1 MWKTYILSHPRP
13 LDFKDRSPFMSF
25 SIATCAAEQDPP
37 CDNTWLD
44 VKCNLEQMWLL
55 PTYLFLSSA
64 ERLNRTFIFD
74 QLTLGV
80 TELTL
85 WSAEE
90 IVVITSDVV
99 TSGKRTLFHV
109 ILRLKISANEAP
121 AITQHYS
128 KWNVW
133 TKCCCK
139 NKCLPGFE
147 MEAHLNMIIWT
158 R

>member
-1 MWKTYILSHPRP
+1 MLYDIYQGGRFYIKRTTPNPCGRHMPSHPRP
-13 LDFKDRSPFMSF
+13 LDFKDRSPFMSS

-44 VKCNLEQMWLL
+44 VKCNLEHMWLL

-90 IVVITSDVV
+90 
-99 TSGKRTLFHV
+99 R
-109 ILRLKISANEAP
+109 
-121 AITQHYS
+121 
-128 KWNVW
+128 
-133 TKCCCK
+133 
-139 NKCLPGFE
+139 
-147 MEAHLNMIIWT
+147 
-158 R
+158 

>member
-13 LDFKDRSPFMSF
+13 LDFKDRSPFMSS

-64 ERLNRTFIFD
+64 ERLNRIFIFD

-90 IVVITSDVV
+90 
-99 TSGKRTLFHV
+99 R
-109 ILRLKISANEAP
+109 
-121 AITQHYS
+121 
-128 KWNVW
+128 
-133 TKCCCK
+133 
-139 NKCLPGFE
+139 
-147 MEAHLNMIIWT
+147 
-158 R
+158 

>member
-1 MWKTYILSHPRP
+1 
-13 LDFKDRSPFMSF
+13 MSS

-85 WSAEE
+85 QSAEE

-99 TSGKRTLFHV
+99 TSGKRTLSHV
-109 ILRLKISANEAP
+109 ILRLKIFANDAP
-121 AITQHYS
+121 AIMQHYS
-128 KWNVW
+128 KWNLM
-133 TKCCCK
+133 TKI
-139 NKCLPGFE
+139 KCLPSFE
-147 MEAHLNMIIWT
+147 MEAHLNVMI
-158 R
+158 

>member
-1 MWKTYILSHPRP
+1 MPSHPRP
-13 LDFKDRSPFMSF
+13 LDFKDRSPFMSS

-85 WSAEE
+85 QSAEE

-99 TSGKRTLFHV
+99 TSGKRTLSHV
-109 ILRLKISANEAP
+109 ILRLKIFANDAP
-121 AITQHYS
+121 AIMQHYS
-128 KWNVW
+128 KWNVM

-147 MEAHLNMIIWT
+147 MEAHLNVMM
-158 R
+158 